1 MYFLISLYSCNNN
14 VRAWIT
20 LEYHQIP
27 YEYVESLSVE
37 KDQMKG
43 NHGYTKNPRLLQLNP
58 KGLVPTLE
66 LSDDLIQ
73 LVKSSEGQSG
83 KNLEAYP
90 LKPSPLNDA
99 GSTMHV
105 LSESIDCIEF
115 LNALKLASSHD
126 EIVQNLMPDSS
137 FVAKAHVMNQNIC
150 STFYKVLMKP
160 TREEQK
166 EAFDFFA
173 KSIDEF
179 ISKVNQNGYFDSN
192 TLTIVDIT
200 VIPWILRLPLLRH
213 YRPMFKIEDV
223 LESDNV
229 TKLNDYVERIKSL
242 PSVKATLWNDHDK
255 LIEVYARYAEGTATS
270 QVGQA
275 VKSGMNAHDV

>member
-1 MYFLISLYSCNNN
+1 M
-14 VRAWIT
+14 
-20 LEYHQIP
+20 
-27 YEYVESLSVE
+27 
-37 KDQMKG
+37 
-43 NHGYTKNPRLLQLNP
+43 NP

-66 LSDDLIQ
+66 LSDELVQ
-73 LVKSSEGQSG
+73 LVKNSEGPSG
-83 KNLEAYP
+83 KNLESFP
-90 LKPSPLNDA
+90 LKPSPLNEA
-99 GSTMHV
+99 GCTMHV

-115 LNALKLASSHD
+115 LNALKLASSND
-126 EIVQNLMPDSS
+126 EIVQNLIPDSS

-179 ISKVNQNGYFDSN
+179 ISKVHQNGYFGSN

-213 YRPMFKIEDV
+213 YRPMFKMEDV

>member
-1 MYFLISLYSCNNN
+1 MYSCNNY

-20 LEYHQIP
+20 LEHHQIP

-37 KDQMKG
+37 KDQTKG

-66 LSDDLIQ
+66 LSDELVQ
-73 LVKSSEGQSG
+73 LVKNSSF
-83 KNLEAYP
+83 P
-90 LKPSPLNDA
+90 LKPSPMNEA
-99 GSTMHV
+99 GSSMHV

-115 LNALKLASSHD
+115 LNALKLASSKD
-126 EIVQNLMPDSS
+126 EKNVQNLVPDSS
-137 FVAKAHVMNQNIC
+137 LVAKAHVMNQNIC

-160 TREEQK
+160 TFDERK
-166 EAFDFFA
+166 EAFEFFA
-173 KSIDEF
+173 NSIDEF
-179 ISKVNQNGYFDSN
+179 ISKVNHNGYFESN
-192 TLTIVDIT
+192 SLTIVDIT

-213 YRPMFKIEDV
+213 YRPMFKLEDV

-229 TKLNDYVERIKSL
+229 TKLNDYVERINSL
-242 PSVKATLWNDHDK
+242 PSVKATLWSDHEK

-270 QVGQA
+270 QVGEA
-275 VKSGMNAHDV
+275 VRSGKNAHDV